1 MLIIFYMDNKQDCCM
16 NCRIISFD
24 ADSFRARASTIMKYI
39 KKFIPPYAFKYGLHI
54 QF

>member
-1 MLIIFYMDNKQDCCM
+1 M

-24 ADSFRARASTIMKYI
+24 ADSYGARESTIIKCI